1 MLALVICLQDTEPLT
16 RCCVANLLHNYSY
29 SPFGDPVQ
37 GQGRVDA
44 MAFASISNATNN
56 PDQGVRK
63 AAEFALG
70 GGVTNIAISNQI

>member
-1 MLALVICLQDTEPLT
+1 
-16 RCCVANLLHNYSY
+16 
-29 SPFGDPVQ
+29 
-37 GQGRVDA
+37 